1 MMKSKKILSFLLA
14 VMLVIGVTPL
24 TAFAY
29 GGDDTATN
37 QTVEASSGEESTEET
52 DTADSSEDAD
62 EEVPYT
68 YTIGEDGS
76 ITITINGQEWN
87 IEADEEESKTTG

>member
-37 QTVEASSGEESTEET
+37 QTVEASSGEESR
-52 DTADSSEDAD
+52 
-62 EEVPYT
+62 
-68 YTIGEDGS
+68 IGWIPS
-76 ITITINGQEWN
+76 IPI
-87 IEADEEESKTTG
+87 IELTSAWPLSPMTRI

>member
-37 QTVEASSGEESTEET
+37 QTVEA
-52 DTADSSEDAD
+52 
-62 EEVPYT
+62 
-68 YTIGEDGS
+68 
-76 ITITINGQEWN
+76 
-87 IEADEEESKTTG
+87 